1 MARRDEVREERRAIN
16 DRIRE
21 LGISMDDERSK
32 DGTTPRT
39 LAVEGLKLIN
49 DATPRFDSRQLHVDD
64 PPSGAFNGVN
74 AEFQLSGRVYGLNI
88 AVIWH
93 DQQNNQKWVLTRSS
107 ANPPLNR
114 EFFFDRSVPTEI
126 VVGNP
131 PNPGD
136 GLVAVFVVL
145 R

>member
-1 MARRDEVREERRAIN
+1 MSRRDEVRAERTIIN
-16 DRIRE
+16 DRLKE
-21 LGISMDDERSK
+21 LGVSMDAERSK
-32 DGTTPRT
+32 SGTNPRT

-49 DATPRFDSRQLHVDD
+49 DATPRFDSRQIQVDD
-64 PPSGAFNGVN
+64 PPAGAFNGVN
-74 AEFQLSGRVYGLNI
+74 TEFQLSDRVQGLNI

-93 DQQNNQKWVLTRSS
+93 DQQSNQKWVLTRSS

-114 EFFFDRSVPTEI
+114 EFFYDRSVPTEI

-131 PNPGD
+131 PNAGD
-136 GLVAVFVVL
+136 GLVAVFLVQ